1 MTESRQPTGPDGVIV
16 TGASTGIGAACALH
30 LDRLGFRVFAAVRKP
45 EDGEALACRAGG
57 RLQVIQLDVTNAA
70 SIDAAIRQVAAAVG
84 EAGLA
89 GLVNNAG
96 IGVTGPVEAVSLS
109 EWRRQFDVNFLG
121 ALAMTQACLPWLRRG
136 RGRVINMSSIAGRAT
151 MPYMSPYAASKHAL
165 EAMSD
170 ALRIE
175 LQPFGVHVAVV
186 EPGAIA
192 TPIWGKS
199 KQNADEQHSGWSLEF
214 RQLYGEGFTRVKDAA
229 MKAGER
235 GAPAELVARAVAH
248 ALTAARPKT
257 RYLVGRDAK
266 IRALLTALLPDR
278 LQDWLLT
285 KLIALPPRA

>member
-1 MTESRQPTGPDGVIV
+1 MTESQQSAKPDGVIV

-30 LDRLGFRVFAAVRKP
+30 LDQLGLRVFAGVRKP
-45 EDGEALACRAGG
+45 EDGEALTRRAGA
-57 RLQVIQLDVTNAA
+57 RIQVIQLDVTDTA
-70 SIDAAIRQVAAAVG
+70 SIDAAVRQVAAAVS

-96 IGVTGPVEAVSLS
+96 IGITGPVEAVPLS
-109 EWRRQFDVNFLG
+109 EWRRQFDVNFFG

-136 RGRVINMSSIAGRAT
+136 RGRVINISSIAGRAG

-165 EAMSD
+165 EAISD

-175 LQPFGVHVAVV
+175 LQPFGIHVAVI

-192 TPIWGKS
+192 TPIWEKS
-199 KQNADEQHSGWSLEF
+199 KQEADAQHSGWSQEF
-214 RQLYGEGFTRVKDAA
+214 QRLYGEGFMKVKDAA

-235 GAPAELVARAVAH
+235 GAPAHLVAAAVAH

-257 RYLVGRDAK
+257 RYLVGRDANV
-266 IRALLTALLPDR
+266 RALLTAWLPDR
-278 LQDWLLT
+278 LQDRLLT
-285 KLIALPPRA
+285 WAIKLPPRA